1 MIVSSLVVTLDPEP
15 ERRTRALAILASDT
29 RLTLGDAIGDR
40 LPVVAET
47 ASPELGAHLCEELAG
62 RDGVLG
68 VHVVAID
75 FSAEQA

>member
-1 MIVSSLVVTLDPEP
+1 MIVSSLVVTLDPDP
-15 ERRTRALAILASDT
+15 ERRTHALEMLAGDA
-29 RLTLGDAIGDR
+29 RLTLGEAIADR

-47 ASPELGAHLCEELAG
+47 ASAALGAQLCEELAA

-75 FSAEQA
+75 FSEELV